1 MPTGG
6 GKTARKEGNMN
17 TLREYNVM
25 REPWLTLE
33 EQKKRICAYW
43 GDRIVKRPTLLKE
56 NKNYITFTVRI

>member
-1 MPTGG
+1 
-6 GKTARKEGNMN
+6 MN

-43 GDRIVKRPTLLKE
+43 EDRIVLRPVLLKE